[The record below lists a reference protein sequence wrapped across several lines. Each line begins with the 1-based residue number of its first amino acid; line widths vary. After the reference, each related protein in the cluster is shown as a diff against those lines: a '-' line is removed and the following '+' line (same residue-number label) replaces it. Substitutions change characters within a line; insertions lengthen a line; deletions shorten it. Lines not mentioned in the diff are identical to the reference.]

1 LGTHKNNSVLFD
13 KKNRSHYFY
22 IEYNKIQNSCSS
34 NIYQRIFSAANSH
47 QGSFLRISGY
57 DIASRLEIVG
67 KETTTDEEIRT
78 NYITLPHFV
87 TLKDEIMRTLQ
98 NKRPINPN
106 NKNHVKNIKNS
117 EQLKY

>member
-1 LGTHKNNSVLFD
+1 MEVLGEDSLGLGYIKIILSCLIRKQKPLFLY
-13 KKNRSHYFY
+13 R
-22 IEYNKIQNSCSS
+22 IQQEIQNSCSS

-47 QGSFLRISGY
+47 QGSFLKNIRY

-67 KETTTDEEIRT
+67 KETITDEEIRT

-98 NKRPINPN
+98 NKDQKPN
-106 NKNHVKNIKNS
+106 NKKS
-117 EQLKY
+117 C